1 MTGYSRSPRLVKA
14 GIVLI
19 DPESGSIVGSIA
31 LQYNS
36 ETLTRS
42 LAVQAVGE
50 DGDRSQ
56 ALRIRGPAV
65 ETFTLE
71 AMLDA
76 TDQLEDPDGN
86 AAAAEAGLFP
96 QISALEALVHPT
108 SAQLRNQDNLASAGT
123 LEIAPMEAP
132 LALFIWSRNRVVPVR
147 ITELSVTEEAFDPNL
162 NPIRAKVSLSLRSL
176 SVDDLGFAHR
186 GGGLFMAYL
195 AAKERLAQRAP
206 GATLATFGV
215 SSLDD

>member
-1 MTGYSRSPRLVKA
+1 MTGYSRSPKLVKA

-19 DPESGSIVGSIA
+19 DPESGSIVASIA

-76 TDQLEDPDGN
+76 TDQLEFPDSN
-86 AAAAEAGLFP
+86 AAVAENGLFP

-108 SAQLRNQDNLASAGT
+108 STQLRNQDALASAGT

-147 ITELSVTEEAFDPNL
+147 VTELSVTEEAFDPNL

-176 SVDDLGFAHR
+176 SVDDLGFSHR
-186 GGGLFMAYL
+186 GGALFMAYL

-215 SSLDD
+215 SSLDG